1 VGTARSI
8 GSIILTSIGGGS
20 KLLTK
25 TWWAVRKGRNEVK
38 KSARAFYVTL
48 REVGIPEEDAKEIAV
63 AYAKPA
69 YDILTIRRLIKLATE
84 MSDTSS
90 SKPISS

>member
-25 TWWAVRKGRNEVK
+25 TWWAIRKGRNEVK
-38 KSARAFYVTL
+38 KSARAFYNTL
-48 REVGIPEEDAKEIAV
+48 KESGIPEEDAKEIAV

-69 YDILTIRRLIKLATE
+69 YEILTVRNLIKLATQ
-84 MSDTSS
+84 MDDSG
-90 SKPISS
+90 

>member
-1 VGTARSI
+1 MGNARSI

-38 KSARAFYVTL
+38 KSARSFYMTL
-48 REVGIPEEDAKEIAV
+48 RENGLPDEDAREIAI
-63 AYAKPA
+63 AYAEPA
-69 YDILTIRRLIKLATE
+69 YEILTIRKLIKLATE
-84 MSDTSS
+84 LSDSDS
-90 SKPISS
+90 IPSVSI